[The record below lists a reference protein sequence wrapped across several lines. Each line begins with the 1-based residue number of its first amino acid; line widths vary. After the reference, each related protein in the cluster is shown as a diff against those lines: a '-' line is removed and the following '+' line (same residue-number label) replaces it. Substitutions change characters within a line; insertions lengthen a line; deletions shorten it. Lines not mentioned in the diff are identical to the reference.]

1 MIVFSFSCFIFQELG
16 TYGLM
21 FYNSLIMVVP
31 TLLLTHFT
39 GDLRKV
45 NYETKLTLKNLLL
58 ACLLSFCQEL
68 GTYGLMFY
76 NSLIMVVPTFLLTYF
91 TGDLQKVNRKQ
102 YKTNIL

>member
-1 MIVFSFSCFIFQELG
+1 
-16 TYGLM
+16 M